1 MTIAAASP
9 GSGSESSL
17 NEALKKGGLKFN
29 EVHVVYMGFPQML
42 ASLSNKGVDA
52 AVTNEPTLTRAIRD
66 GVAVRASKDVIYPGQ
81 QTAVVLYSEN
91 FARARRGVAQKFL
104 NAYIRAVRD
113 YNDAILDGR
122 LAGPNAG
129 EVISILNEYTEIEV
143 YGRPVQ

>member
-1 MTIAAASP
+1 
-9 GSGSESSL
+9 
-17 NEALKKGGLKFN
+17 
-29 EVHVVYMGFPQML
+29 
-42 ASLSNKGVDA
+42 DA
-52 AVTNEPTLTRAIRD
+52 AVTNEPSLTREIRD

-129 EVISILNEYTEIEV
+129 EVISILNEYTEIKDRATYAAMNAFAVNPNGGVNAQTLKNDHNFFRERGLV
-143 YGRPVQ
+143 GTAVTVE